1 MIRSCLLVRGQLQYH
16 RHDLRQVRSM
26 ATKWMEYTSH
36 YDTLEV
42 HPECTKT
49 EIREAWLK
57 LSMLYHPDLNKD
69 NEEATNKFMEI
80 KEAYKVLVND
90 EARKGYNDKIGFYH
104 SDPPPDYRREW
115 TYKGEMERAQ
125 AEMYSV
131 KWSEERVRKLMG
143 SVNLRNV
150 NWQKTPPSERYRILM
165 EEEKKQKVVTDELDE
180 TGTPSIRVGRER
192 YLLIAALVGV
202 LYAILA
208 IAEKNN
214 WQEQLG
220 HDDPIYRDVETEDDG
235 VIVFS
240 VRGTRLSHQKG
251 LPERSRDA
259 FWLEPG
265 YLESGYHSRQPEHY
279 VQSS

>member
-1 MIRSCLLVRGQLQYH
+1 MLRSCLLGRGQLEYH
-16 RHDLRQVRSM
+16 KHGLRQIRAM
-26 ATKWMEYTSH
+26 ATKWLAFTSH

-49 EIREAWLK
+49 EIRESWLK

-69 NEEATNKFMEI
+69 NKEATNKFMEI

-90 EARKGYNDKIGFYH
+90 EARKAYNDKIGFYH
-104 SDPPPDYRREW
+104 TDPPPDYRREW

-131 KWSEERVRKLMG
+131 KWSEDKVRKLMG

-165 EEEKKQKVVTDELDE
+165 EEEKKQKVVADELDAND
-180 TGTPSIRVGRER
+180 TPSLRVAMER
-192 YLLIAALVGV
+192 YLLIATLVGL
-202 LYAILA
+202 LYTILY
-208 IAEKNN
+208 IADKND
-214 WQEQLG
+214 WQSEQDL
-220 HDDPIYRDVETEDDG
+220 DSPIYSDYETEGGG
-235 VIVFS
+235 VIKRQS
-240 VRGTRLSHQKG
+240 RWKRLMYERGV
-251 LPERSRDA
+251 PERSRDK

-265 YLESGYHSRQPEHY
+265 QLESGYHIDQPQHS
-279 VQSS
+279 VQ